1 MRNRFSLFFVG
12 LLISMPIALL
22 AQTSTSINLNLLSPT
37 TVCSS
42 GNDTVSYSISATG
55 VPANT
60 NVVIYQSTDAN
71 FNPYAGQG
79 DSIGYIPGNA
89 IPKDTF
95 NFKSCVR
102 ILGIFID
109 ACGVSGTEP
118 KNEYMVLTSGKG
130 IKVSNL
136 AIKYDAAN
144 SNSGNNN
151 DNSINTGTSPCGF
164 KTPNPTL
171 ISNLQVGACNASNVI
186 PASPSDSIPANAIIL
201 CFTSDSVNNIYNING
216 LCNYGYPIYVVQSS
230 CTRTIGAFTNSAS
243 CSSTATTRYRK
254 TIAIDKRQN
263 CQDNFVYDRCGI
275 FDRDGTY
282 AIRQQGFDTARVS
295 NNGIRRNAID
305 SCGGIDYSKLVFTAD
320 TTFKFRIPLQYCNQ
334 GFHFIKAIT
343 HPNGSQPISNTI
355 QYQLICNDVSAKS
368 TTTNICSGDK
378 VSIDISSN
386 DSNAALSWTVAGGS
400 TISGAAAGSG
410 GTVNQTLT
418 NNGNTKD
425 SVIYTA
431 ISNDAG
437 CTKTQQIK
445 VVVNPIPTVK
455 ISGNTEVCNGN
466 STLLTVSGQYDSIR
480 WSNGTI
486 GNEIAVSAAGSF
498 TATAYQNGCSGATTV
513 RVTACQQQTCNPTIS
528 GNKPLCTGDSLILD
542 AGAGFTSYSWN
553 TGAQTQT
560 IKVKTQGKY
569 VVNVTGNNC
578 TGADS
583 VTVVV
588 NNLPTVTIEG
598 KTELCPDSRVTLT
611 ANSNNIDSLR
621 WNNGSS
627 NSSITVSNPGDY
639 SVIVYANGCSASA
652 SISVIATITPV
663 KPNLGSDTAYCGNFS
678 RILTTGNQNTIWSN
692 NSTGAQITVTESGTY
707 IATISNNCGT
717 VADTITIVQNNAP
730 KVNLGNDTAI
740 CDNSIVLNAPEEL
753 KFYQWSTGAQ
763 NPTIEIKEAGIYWLK
778 VTSLNG
784 CTASDTIVITSNCHN
799 DLWIPNAFSPNKDGV
814 NDVFM
819 VRGNAATTTIEKFVI
834 YNRWGNKVFDAS
846 DILPNDA
853 AAGWDGTYKGEI
865 APVEVYGY
873 QVVAKFKDGSK
884 KTLKGNVTLLK

>member
-1 MRNRFSLFFVG
+1 MKNRFSLFLVG

-55 VPANT
+55 IPANT
-60 NVVIYQSTDAN
+60 NVVIYQSTTAN

-79 DSIGYIPGNA
+79 DSIAFIPGNA

-95 NFKSCVR
+95 SFKNCVR

-118 KNEYMVLTSGKG
+118 KNEYMVLSSGTG

-136 AIKYDAAN
+136 AIKYDIAN

-151 DNSINTGTSPCGF
+151 DNSINNGTSPCGF

-171 ISNLQVGACNASNVI
+171 ISNLRVGACNATNVI
-186 PASPSDSIPANAIIL
+186 PASPSDSIPPNAIIL

-243 CSSTATTRYRK
+243 CSSNATVRYRK

-282 AIRQQGFDTARVS
+282 AIRQQGFDTASVA

-305 SCGGIDYSKLVFTAD
+305 SCGGIDYTQMVFTAD
-320 TTFKFRIPLQYCNQ
+320 TTFKFKIPTQYCNQ
-334 GFHFIKAIT
+334 GFHYIKAVT
-343 HPNGSQPISNTI
+343 HPNGNQPISNTI
-355 QYQLICNDVSAKS
+355 QYQLICNDISTKS
-368 TTTNICSGDK
+368 TTTNICTGSK

-386 DSNAALSWTVAGGS
+386 DPNAALSWTVAGGTS
-400 TISGAAAGSG
+400 ISGAVAGSG
-410 GTVNQTLT
+410 NSVIQTLT
-418 NNGNTKD
+418 NTGNTKD

-437 CTKTQQIK
+437 CIKTQQIK
-445 VVVNPIPTVK
+445 VVVNPIPTVQ
-455 ISGNTEVCNGN
+455 IIGNTEICNGN
-466 STLLTVSGQYDSIR
+466 STLLTVSGGYDSIR
-480 WSNGTI
+480 WSNGAI
-486 GNEIAVSAAGSF
+486 GNEISVATTGSF
-498 TATAYQNGCSGATTV
+498 TATAYQNGCSGTATV
-513 RVTACQQQTCNPTIS
+513 RITACQQQTCNPTIA
-528 GNKPLCTGDSLILD
+528 GNKPICAGDSLILD
-542 AGAGFTSYSWN
+542 AGAGFATYSWN

-583 VTVVV
+583 VQVVV
-588 NNLPTVTIEG
+588 NNLPTVSIEG
-598 KTELCPDSRVTLT
+598 ETELCAEARVTLT

-627 NSSITVSNPGDY
+627 NASITISNPGDY
-639 SVIVYANGCSASA
+639 TVIVYSNGCTASA
-652 SISVIATITPV
+652 KVTVSAATKPTPFF
-663 KPNLGSDTAYCGNFS
+663 LGNDTTYCGNFS
-678 RILTTGNQNTIWSN
+678 RILFTGNQNTQWN
-692 NSTGAQITVTESGTY
+692 NDYTGAQITVTEPGTY

-717 VADTITIVQNNAP
+717 VSDTIVINQSNLPT
-730 KVNLGNDTAI
+730 VNLGNDTAV
-740 CDNSIVLNAPEEL
+740 CDNIIVLEAPVEL
-753 KFYQWSTGAQ
+753 KSYQWSTGAQ
-763 NPTIEIKEAGIYWLK
+763 SPSIEIKDAGTYWVK
-778 VTSLNG
+778 VTNLYG
-784 CTASDTIVITSNCHN
+784 CTASDTIVVTSNCHN
-799 DLWIPNAFSPNKDGV
+799 DLWIPNAFSPNKDGI

-819 VRGNAATTTIEKFVI
+819 VRGNAATTTIEKFII
-834 YNRWGNKVFDAS
+834 YNRWGIKVFDAS

-853 AAGWDGTYKGEI
+853 AAGWDGTYKGEA
-865 APVEVYGY
+865 APVEVYAY
-873 QVVAKFKDGSK
+873 QVVAKFKDGTK